1 MVFCCF
7 HDTESTGALRFI
19 FQPFPTQK
27 YKSASKYAGGFC
39 AYSQFCIRH
48 CEKCMVEV
56 QKLYLDGLDFCIGLS
71 EVKIIYIFGA
81 RFRQKQSKSNKKL
94 GIARVL

>member
-1 MVFCCF
+1 
-7 HDTESTGALRFI
+7 
-19 FQPFPTQK
+19 
-27 YKSASKYAGGFC
+27 
-39 AYSQFCIRH
+39 
-48 CEKCMVEV
+48 MVEV

-94 GIARVL
+94 GIAGEL